1 MVADRQAAR
10 YREIE
15 IRTATPT
22 ELVVLMYDSAIAAL
36 QQARDSVHTGN
47 IAGRARCLNKVSSI
61 LTELQATLNFEA
73 GGEIAR
79 SLDRLYAYMRNRL
92 FVANARQDV
101 SPIDE
106 VAQLM
111 TSLRSAWIEVAKT
124 EAGRRQDAS
133 HPSAP
138 PSDVLPSLTAAADT
152 APAPSLSV
160 TA

>member
-1 MVADRQAAR
+1 MFGKLQAAR

-22 ELVVLMYDSAIAAL
+22 ELVVLLYDSAIAAL
-36 QQARDSVHTGN
+36 QQARDFMGTGN
-47 IAGRARCLNKVSSI
+47 IAGRARCLNKASSI

-79 SLDRLYAYMRNRL
+79 SLDRLYAYMRNSL
-92 FVANARQDV
+92 FVANARQEI

-106 VAQLM
+106 VVRLM
-111 TSLRSAWIEVAKT
+111 MNLRSAWIEVARA
-124 EAGRRQDAS
+124 EADQRRETSQ
-133 HPSAP
+133 PSVP
-138 PSDVLPSLTAAADT
+138 VSST
-152 APAPSLSV
+152 APASNLSV

>member
-1 MVADRQAAR
+1 MVKDPQAAR

-22 ELVVLMYDSAIAAL
+22 ELVVLMYDSAISAL
-36 QQARDSVHTGN
+36 QQARDFMHSGD
-47 IAGRARCLNKVSSI
+47 IAGRARCLNKASSI

-79 SLDRLYAYMRNRL
+79 SLDRLYAYMRNSL
-92 FVANARQDV
+92 FEATTRQDV

-106 VAQLM
+106 VVRLM
-111 TSLRSAWIEVAKT
+111 TNLRSAWIEVAKS
-124 EAGRRQDAS
+124 EADRRKETAQ
-133 HPSAP
+133 PPAP
-138 PSDVLPSLTAAADT
+138 LAGT
-152 APAPSLSV
+152 APALSLSV